1 MRNLSSEE
9 LTNIKGGV
17 DPITIATLVIAV
29 AGVYVQI
36 LDHCYNVGKD

>member
-1 MRNLSSEE
+1 MKE
-9 LTNIKGGV
+9 LNKNELIDINGGV
-17 DPITIATLVIAV
+17 DPVTVATLLIAA